1 MFAIKGL
8 VSKSYFIFFKSLH
21 MEVLVLK
28 KIDIDIFGEKT
39 QNGKNVHNFWA
50 NRLNLEYWGY
60 HAILLNATRYSI
72 SGFFHE
78 SVSSKP
84 WIYN

>member
-1 MFAIKGL
+1 MKMFAIKGL

-39 QNGKNVHNFWA
+39 QNGKNVHNF
-50 NRLNLEYWGY
+50 
-60 HAILLNATRYSI
+60 
-72 SGFFHE
+72 
-78 SVSSKP
+78 
-84 WIYN
+84 